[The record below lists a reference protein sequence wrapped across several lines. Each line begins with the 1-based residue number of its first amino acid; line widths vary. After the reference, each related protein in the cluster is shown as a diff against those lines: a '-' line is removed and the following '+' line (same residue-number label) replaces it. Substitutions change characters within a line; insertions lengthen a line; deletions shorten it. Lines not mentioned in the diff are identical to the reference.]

1 MKKGFTLIELMV
13 VIVIIGILAAVAVP
27 KMFGMSAKAK
37 ASEVGSAAGSWV
49 KVQTAYILETGKT
62 GKWTDIG
69 FTGPGTPDSSDNN
82 KSKTNDFE
90 YEGGGGDSIKGT
102 FEAKNLQKLNDCK
115 ANNSWKLTMNT
126 ESVVFAKIDDENCKN
141 LTPSFAKLATSGKL
155 GGGDA
160 GADD

>member
-37 ASEVGSAAGSWV
+37 ASEVGSAGGSWV
-49 KVQTAYILETGKT
+49 KVQTAYILETTKT
-62 GKWTDIG
+62 GTWAEIG
-69 FTGPGTPDSSDNN
+69 FTGPGKKENSDSSSTTDFGY
-82 KSKTNDFE
+82 KGAAGSFTATN
-90 YEGGGGDSIKGT
+90 T
-102 FEAKNLQKLNDCK
+102 RKLNDCEK
-115 ANNSWKLTMNT
+115 GEWKLTMNI
-126 ESVVFAKIDDENCKN
+126 ESVVFAKIDGENCKN
-141 LTPSFAKLATSGKL
+141 LTPSFAKLATSGEL